1 MESIW
6 TAETKI
12 REREALPG
20 DMEVDAVVIGAGMAG
35 VLSAYYL
42 HKEGVRTVVLEAD
55 RIGSGQTKNTTA
67 KITSQHGLLYDRIIQ
82 TMGTRKAFAYAWA
95 NEEAIDEYERLIL
108 EKGIDCDFTRCPSYL
123 YSRTKENPLRR
134 EAVAAAKAGINASFE
149 TECELPFAVA
159 GAVRFEK
166 QARFDP
172 LKFLAAMAEEV
183 TVYEK
188 TRVHR
193 VVDNRVETDRGCV
206 TARHIIFASHFPFVN
221 VPGFYFA
228 RMYQERSY
236 VVALEG
242 AEKMEGMYMGIDRDR
257 LSFRSQGDL
266 LLLGGAR
273 HRTGANRKGGQY
285 EILRSQAQ
293 ELYPGCRETA
303 HWSAQ
308 DCMTLDGLPYVG
320 RFSERRP
327 GWYVATGF
335 GKWGM
340 SMSMASAGIISALI
354 LEKKSPVAYAFS
366 PQREFSPRMD
376 RLFSHVVYTLQGMT
390 KHLLPSGKKV
400 FVSNCPHMGC
410 RLEWNPEEETWDCPC
425 HGSRF
430 DQEGRLIDDPAKKD
444 CRRR

>member
-206 TARHIIFASHFPFVN
+206 TA
-221 VPGFYFA
+221 
-228 RMYQERSY
+228 
-236 VVALEG
+236 
-242 AEKMEGMYMGIDRDR
+242 
-257 LSFRSQGDL
+257 
-266 LLLGGAR
+266 
-273 HRTGANRKGGQY
+273 
-285 EILRSQAQ
+285 
-293 ELYPGCRETA
+293 
-303 HWSAQ
+303 
-308 DCMTLDGLPYVG
+308 
-320 RFSERRP
+320 
-327 GWYVATGF
+327 
-335 GKWGM
+335 
-340 SMSMASAGIISALI
+340 
-354 LEKKSPVAYAFS
+354 
-366 PQREFSPRMD
+366 
-376 RLFSHVVYTLQGMT
+376 LF
-390 KHLLPSGKKV
+390 
-400 FVSNCPHMGC
+400 
-410 RLEWNPEEETWDCPC
+410 
-425 HGSRF
+425 
-430 DQEGRLIDDPAKKD
+430 
-444 CRRR
+444 